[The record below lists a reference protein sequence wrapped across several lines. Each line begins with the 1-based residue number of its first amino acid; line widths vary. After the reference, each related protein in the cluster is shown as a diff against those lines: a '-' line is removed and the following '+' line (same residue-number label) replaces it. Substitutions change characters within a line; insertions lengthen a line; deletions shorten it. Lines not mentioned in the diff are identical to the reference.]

1 MLRRLLTNFMQMMAK
16 ETRKRTAAEDGLAD
30 ATDASVAVKRER
42 RPKTVK
48 YAMLLSY
55 QGHEY
60 FGMQLQH
67 DNANF
72 PTIESHLLDAMHKR
86 NFITDKNRKDPFTFY
101 FQRCARTDRSVSAVR
116 QIVSMSLPLNDVFVR
131 DGPALLNALLPD
143 DIRVFGVRR
152 TTPSFHSQKTCD
164 GRTYSYTLP
173 TFSFAACDE
182 VTSADYRISTERIAQ
197 IDDLLSIFSGTHNY
211 YNYTARLEHEDQR
224 CKRVVYTFKCDK
236 PFIFM
241 DPFHNHEMEFIT
253 LYVHGQSFIMHQI
266 RKMIGVVICVLRGFM
281 YKSDITRSFH
291 QNRLDIPRAPG
302 LGLLLEKVH
311 FNRYEK
317 KFGRSHG
324 SLNDWGEEIEAA
336 VLEARDRL
344 IVQRIL
350 REECETQSMMQW
362 LSTLPKHQ
370 YIADPEDEHGTTVSG
385 IFTAAYNAAN
395 AIGST
400 NAIVGDDEE
409 EGEGG
414 GPTTAPIA
422 DDDGNNND
430 ELEEDG
436 DGDDVDGLD
445 DGATTTTT
453 IDERTIV
460 DEATAELQQEQQ
472 QQEEEQAEKEEKKI
486 AAGAA
491 N

>member
-1 MLRRLLTNFMQMMAK
+1 MAK
-16 ETRKRTAAEDGLAD
+16 ETRKRTAAEDGLTEA
-30 ATDASVAVKRER
+30 ADASVAVKRER

-48 YAMLLSY
+48 YAVLLSY

-72 PTIESHLLDAMHKR
+72 PTIESHLLDAMHKH
-86 NFITDKNRKDPFTFY
+86 NFITDENRKDPFTFY

-116 QIVSMSLPLNDVFVR
+116 QIVSMSLPMNDVFVR
-131 DGPALLNALLPD
+131 DGPALLNDLLPD

-152 TTPSFHSQKTCD
+152 ATPSFHSQKSCD

-182 VTSADYRISTERIAQ
+182 VTSAAYRISTERIAQ

-211 YNYTARLEHEDQR
+211 FNYTARLEHEDQR
-224 CKRVVYTFKCDK
+224 CKRVVFTFKCDK
-236 PFIFM
+236 PFIYM

-266 RKMIGVVICVLRGFM
+266 RKMIGAVICVLRGFM
-281 YKSDITRSFH
+281 YKSDITRSF
-291 QNRLDIPRAPG
+291 QRNRLDIPRAPG

-324 SLNDWGEEIEAA
+324 SINDWGEEIEAA

-385 IFTAAYNAAN
+385 LFTAACNAAS
-395 AIGST
+395 ATGSK
-400 NAIVGDDEE
+400 NAIVGDDDEE

-414 GPTTAPIA
+414 QPTTAPIA
-422 DDDGNNND
+422 DDDDGNNNA

-436 DGDDVDGLD
+436 DDGFG
-445 DGATTTTT
+445 DGATTTT

-460 DEATAELQQEQQ
+460 DEATAELEQEQQ
-472 QQEEEQAEKEEKKI
+472 QEEQEEEQAEKEEKKI